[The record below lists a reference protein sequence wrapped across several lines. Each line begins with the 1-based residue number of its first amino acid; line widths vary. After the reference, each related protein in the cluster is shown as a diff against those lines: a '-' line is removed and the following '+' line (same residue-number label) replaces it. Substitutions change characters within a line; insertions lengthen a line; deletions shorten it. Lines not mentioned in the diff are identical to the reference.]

1 VYQFVVTHLQSPVE
15 GIALT
20 QTLLCLNNPKP
31 VIQDEYERKTSA
43 EVNQPENKKLH
54 GIHMPMELFCT

>member
-1 VYQFVVTHLQSPVE
+1 
-15 GIALT
+15 
-20 QTLLCLNNPKP
+20 

-54 GIHMPMELFCT
+54 GIGTPMELYCT